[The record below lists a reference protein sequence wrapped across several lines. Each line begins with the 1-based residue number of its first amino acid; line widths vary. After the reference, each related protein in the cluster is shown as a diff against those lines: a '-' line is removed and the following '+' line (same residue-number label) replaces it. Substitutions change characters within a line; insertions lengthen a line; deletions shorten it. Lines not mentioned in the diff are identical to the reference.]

1 MLNLNRSTSYMNP
14 DDLGSYGSS
23 HKTKVGYT
31 CTSSLGYECT
41 VYFTRNSAS
50 EKNKITVFV
59 SDGTEHD
66 SVYTIPLEEFVS
78 KHQEDESLP
87 LLDEA
92 VYAMAKENAQQD
104 SSINPDD
111 YRIEDFNTACLC
123 IANCLS
129 IDESTTVG
137 VLIWF
142 ATSSTEAK
150 KDAFFAMLDMNNKYA
165 QSQERDKNIRDNI
178 LLMQEFTKTLQEK

>member
-1 MLNLNRSTSYMNP
+1 MLDLNRSDSYIKP
-14 DDLGSYGSS
+14 DDLGSHGGA

-31 CTSSLGYECT
+31 CTSSLGYNCT
-41 VYFTRNSAS
+41 VYFTRNSTA

-59 SDGTEHD
+59 SDGSEYD

-92 VYAMAKENAQQD
+92 VYAMAKENAQQC

-111 YRIEDFNTACLC
+111 YRIEDLDTACLC

-129 IDESTTVG
+129 IDESITVG

-142 ATSSTEAK
+142 ATSSAEAK
-150 KDAFFAMLDMNNKYA
+150 KDAFFSMLAMNNKYA
-165 QSQERDKNIRDNI
+165 QSRERDKNIRDNI
-178 LLMQEFTKTLQEK
+178 LIMQKFTNSL

>member
-31 CTSSLGYECT
+31 CTSSLGYNCT
-41 VYFTRNSAS
+41 VYFTRNSAT
-50 EKNKITVFV
+50 EKNKITVLV

-87 LLDEA
+87 LLDED
-92 VYAMAKENAQQD
+92 VYAMAKENAQKD
-104 SSINPDD
+104 TSINPDD
-111 YRIEDFNTACLC
+111 YRIEDLDTACLC

-129 IDESTTVG
+129 IDESITVG

-142 ATSSTEAK
+142 STSSAEAK

-165 QSQERDKNIRDNI
+165 QSRERDKNIRDNI
-178 LLMQEFTKTLQEK
+178 LLMQKFTNSL

>member
-14 DDLGSYGSS
+14 DKLRGHGSS

-41 VYFTRNSAS
+41 VYFTRNSAT
-50 EKNKITVFV
+50 EKNKITVLV

-92 VYAMAKENAQQD
+92 VHAMAKENAHQD

-111 YRIEDFNTACLC
+111 YRIEDLGTACLC

-129 IDESTTVG
+129 IDESITVG

-142 ATSSTEAK
+142 ATSSAEAK
-150 KDAFFAMLDMNNKYA
+150 KDAFFSMLAMNNKYA
-165 QSQERDKNIRDNI
+165 QSQKRDKNIRDNI
-178 LLMQEFTKTLQEK
+178 LLMQKFTNSL